1 MGDCFIVRRGGGI
14 DKIPTG
20 IEVTTAPTKTSYKA
34 GEKINLSGMVVKAS
48 FSDGSS
54 QDITSQCTF
63 SPSAGT
69 TVYEDT
75 TKINVTWTWDKVNI
89 TYQTSQAITVTRMLS
104 SIAIITQPTK
114 RNYTKGETL
123 NLTGMVV
130 KATFNSG
137 NSAVVTSYTTSPANG
152 STLNT
157 TGTITVTVSYSENGV
172 TRTASTTVTV
182 SIKIVTWATG
192 TDAEIADMVAAADA
206 GQISL
211 KDYWAVG
218 QERTVNLSA
227 MAEGWNTQNRE
238 VTRAKTVVMPR
249 VPEVGATAEAHTAQS
264 ATLVLM
270 DSTCTGF
277 TLATATSGGK
287 TNPDFIVGLKNS
299 LLETG
304 YIGTRVSGGWS
315 GCARR
320 MWCNNVFRS
329 AIPEFIRDIFKQFKW
344 KQGKGDGASS
354 GLLET
359 IDYFGLPLEKAIFGS
374 ASYTQSDEAALY
386 EQWDWYKTSA
396 NRIKKLGDNGSANNW
411 WECSPDSSDS
421 SLFCRV
427 TGDGVATSSYYD
439 RPSGLSPFGCI

>member
-14 DKIPTG
+14 GKIPTG

-34 GEKINLSGMVVKAS
+34 GEKINLSGMVVKAN

-75 TKINVTWTWDKVNI
+75 TKINVTWIWDKANI

-114 RNYTKGETL
+114 RNYTTGETL

-182 SIKIVTWATG
+182 SVKIVTWATG
-192 TDAEIADMVAAADA
+192 TDAEIAYMVAAADA
-206 GQISL
+206 GQINL
-211 KDYWAVG
+211 KDYWEVG

-227 MAEGWNTQNRE
+227 MAATGVGESHVAQT
-238 VTRAKTVVMPR
+238 AK
-249 VPEVGATAEAHTAQS
+249 
-264 ATLVLM
+264 LVLI
-270 DSTCTGF
+270 DKTCTGF
-277 TLATATSGGK
+277 TLANATSGGK
-287 TNPDFIVGLKNS
+287 TKPDFIVGLKNS
-299 LLETG
+299 LKEMG
-304 YIGTRVSGGWS
+304 YMNSNASNANGWP

-320 MWCNNVFRS
+320 TWCNNVFRP
-329 AIPEFIRDIFKQFKW
+329 AIPEPLRGIFKQFKW
-344 KQGKGDGASS
+344 KQGKGGGATS

-359 IDYFGLPLEKAIFGS
+359 TDYFGLAPEEAILGS
-374 ASYTQSDEAALY
+374 NIYSLPEESALY
-386 EQWDWYKTSA
+386 AQWDWYKTSA
-396 NRIKKLGDNGSANNW
+396 NRIKKRGDTDVAGYW
-411 WECSPDSSDS
+411 WECSARSNY
-421 SLFCRV
+421 
-427 TGDGVATSSYYD
+427 TSCYCAVNGSGSASYAD
-439 RPSGLSPFGCI
+439 ADKNSGLAPFGCI

>member
-1 MGDCFIVRRGGGI
+1 MGDCFIVRRGGGMG
-14 DKIPTG
+14 KIPTG
-20 IEVTTAPTKTSYKA
+20 IEVTTPPTKTSYKA
-34 GEKINLSGMVVKAS
+34 GEKINLAGMVVKAN

-54 QDITSQCTF
+54 QDITSQCAF

-75 TKINVTWTWDKVNI
+75 TKINVTWIWDKANI
-89 TYQTSQAITVTRMLS
+89 TYQTSQAITVTRVLS
-104 SIAIITQPTK
+104 SIAITTQPTK

-123 NLTGMVV
+123 NLSGMVV

-152 STLNT
+152 STLST
-157 TGTITVTVSYSENGV
+157 IGTITVTVIYTENGV
-172 TRTASTTVTV
+172 TKNASTTVTV

-211 KDYWAVG
+211 KDYWAAG

-227 MAEGWNTQNRE
+227 MAATG
-238 VTRAKTVVMPR
+238 
-249 VPEVGATAEAHTAQS
+249 VGETHAAQS

-270 DSTCTGF
+270 DSACTGF
-277 TLATATSGGK
+277 TLATVTSGGK

-304 YIGTRVSGGWS
+304 YMNLSNTNANGWS

-320 MWCNNVFRS
+320 TWCNNVFRL
-329 AIPEFIRDIFKQFKW
+329 AIPASIRGIFKQFKW
-344 KQGKGDGASS
+344 KQGKGEGSSS
-354 GLLET
+354 GILET
-359 IDYFGLPLEKAIFGS
+359 TDYFGLAPEKAIFGS
-374 ASYTQSDEAALY
+374 ATYSQTDEAELY
-386 EQWDWYKTSA
+386 TQWDWYKAST
-396 NRIKKLGDNGSANNW
+396 NRIKKLGDTGSANYW
-411 WECSPDSSDS
+411 WECSPGSGNSNR
-421 SLFCRV
+421 FCRV
-427 TGDGVATSSYYD
+427 NSSGNAGY
-439 RPSGLSPFGCI
+439 SGASNALGLAPFGCI

>member
-1 MGDCFIVRRGGGI
+1 MGDCFIVRRGGGMG
-14 DKIPTG
+14 KIPTG

-34 GEKINLSGMVVKAS
+34 GEKINLSGMVVKVN

-54 QDITSQCTF
+54 QDVTSQCTF

-75 TKINVTWTWDKVNI
+75 TKINVTWVWDKANI
-89 TYQTSQAITVTRMLS
+89 TYQTSQAITVTRVLS
-104 SIAIITQPTK
+104 SIAITTQPTK

-123 NLTGMVV
+123 NLSGMVV

-152 STLNT
+152 STLST
-157 TGTITVTVSYSENGV
+157 TGTITVTVSYTENGV
-172 TRTASTTVTV
+172 TKTASTTVTV

-218 QERTVNLSA
+218 QERTVQLSA
-227 MAEGWNTQNRE
+227 MAATG
-238 VTRAKTVVMPR
+238 
-249 VPEVGATAEAHTAQS
+249 VGETHAAQS

-299 LLETG
+299 LLEKG
-304 YIGTRVSGGWS
+304 YMNSSDTSTNGWS

-320 MWCNNVFRS
+320 TWCNNVFRP
-329 AIPEFIRDIFKQFKW
+329 AIPSSLRGIFKQFKW
-344 KQGKGDGASS
+344 KQGKGGGYTS
-354 GLLET
+354 GILET
-359 IDYFGLPLEKAIFGS
+359 TDYFGLAPEKAVFGS
-374 ASYTQSDEAALY
+374 ATYSQADEDARYAW
-386 EQWDWYKTSA
+386 WDWYQTTA
-396 NRIKKLGDNGSANNW
+396 NRIKKLGDNGLANYW
-411 WECSPDSSDS
+411 WECSPSSGYSGYFCSVGSNGGTAISNAS
-421 SLFCRV
+421 S
-427 TGDGVATSSYYD
+427 AY
-439 RPSGLSPFGCI
+439 GLAPFGCI

>member
-14 DKIPTG
+14 VKIPTG
-20 IEVTTAPTKTSYKA
+20 IEVTTPPTKTSYKA

-69 TVYEDT
+69 TVYENT
-75 TKINVTWTWDKVNI
+75 TKINVTWIWDKANI
-89 TYQTSQAITVTRMLS
+89 TYQTSQSITVTRVLS
-104 SIAIITQPTK
+104 SIAIATQPTK
-114 RNYTKGETL
+114 KNYTKGETL
-123 NLTGMVV
+123 NLSGMVV
-130 KATFNSG
+130 KATFTSG
-137 NSAVVTSYTTSPANG
+137 NSAVVTSYTTSPVNG

-172 TRTASTTVTV
+172 TKTASTTVTV

-227 MAEGWNTQNRE
+227 MAAVVVGETQ
-238 VTRAKTVVMPR
+238 A
-249 VPEVGATAEAHTAQS
+249 AQS

-277 TLATATSGGK
+277 TLATTTSGGK
-287 TNPDFIVGLKNS
+287 TKPDFIVGLKNS
-299 LLETG
+299 LKKTG
-304 YIGTRVSGGWS
+304 YMNSSDTNANGWS

-320 MWCNNVFRS
+320 TWCNNVFRQS
-329 AIPEFIRDIFKQFKW
+329 IPSSLRGIFKQFKW
-344 KQGKGDGASS
+344 KQGKGGVEQS

-359 IDYFGLPLEKAIFGS
+359 TDYFGLAPEKAILGS
-374 ASYTQSDEAALY
+374 NIYSLPDEAALY
-386 EQWDWYKTSA
+386 AQWDWYKTST
-396 NRIKKLGDNGSANNW
+396 NRIKKLGDTGSANYW
-411 WECSPDSSDS
+411 WDCSARASYDSQYCAINGSGYASYEYAGS
-421 SLFCRV
+421 SF
-427 TGDGVATSSYYD
+427 
-439 RPSGLSPFGCI
+439 GLAPFGCI

>member
-14 DKIPTG
+14 GKIPTG

-34 GEKINLSGMVVKAS
+34 GEKINLSGMVVKAN

-75 TKINVTWTWDKVNI
+75 TKINVTWIWDKANI

-114 RNYTKGETL
+114 RNYTTGETL

-182 SIKIVTWATG
+182 SVKIVTWATG
-192 TDAEIADMVAAADA
+192 TDAEIAYMVAAADA

-211 KDYWAVG
+211 KDYWEVG

-227 MAEGWNTQNRE
+227 MAATG
-238 VTRAKTVVMPR
+238 
-249 VPEVGATAEAHTAQS
+249 VGESHVAQS

-270 DSTCTGF
+270 DKTCTGF
-277 TLATATSGGK
+277 TLANATSGGK
-287 TNPDFIVGLKNS
+287 TKPDFIVGLKNS

-304 YIGTRVSGGWS
+304 YMNSKDTNANGWS
-315 GCARR
+315 GCSRR
-320 MWCNNVFRS
+320 TWCNNVFRP
-329 AIPEFIRDIFKQFKW
+329 AIPEPLRGIFKQFKW
-344 KQGKGDGASS
+344 KQGKGGGATS

-359 IDYFGLPLEKAIFGS
+359 TDYFGLAPEKAILGS
-374 ASYTQSDEAALY
+374 NIYSLPDESALY
-386 EQWDWYKTSA
+386 VQWDWYKTSA
-396 NRIKKLGDNGSANNW
+396 NRIKNVGDGGAATYW
-411 WECSPDSSDS
+411 WECSVRSNYTSYY
-421 SLFCRV
+421 CAV
-427 TGDGVATSSYYD
+427 TGTGYANYSNANLN
-439 RPSGLSPFGCI
+439 SGLAPFGCI

>member
-14 DKIPTG
+14 DNIPTG

-34 GEKINLSGMVVKAS
+34 GEKINLSGMVVKAN

-75 TKINVTWTWDKVNI
+75 TKINVTWIWDKMNI
-89 TYQTSQAITVTRMLS
+89 TYQTSQTITVTRVLS

-114 RNYTKGETL
+114 RNYTTGETL

-182 SIKIVTWATG
+182 SVKIVTWATG
-192 TDAEIADMVAAADA
+192 TDAEIAYMVAAADA

-211 KDYWAVG
+211 KDYWEVG

-227 MAEGWNTQNRE
+227 MAATG
-238 VTRAKTVVMPR
+238 
-249 VPEVGATAEAHTAQS
+249 VGESHVAQS

-270 DSTCTGF
+270 DKTCTGF
-277 TLATATSGGK
+277 TLANATSGGK
-287 TNPDFIVGLKNS
+287 TKPDFIVGLKNS

-304 YIGTRVSGGWS
+304 YMNSKDTNANGWS
-315 GCARR
+315 GCSRR
-320 MWCNNVFRS
+320 TWCNNVFRP
-329 AIPEFIRDIFKQFKW
+329 AIPEPLRGIFKQFKW
-344 KQGKGDGASS
+344 KQGKGGGATS

-359 IDYFGLPLEKAIFGS
+359 TDYFGLAPEKAILGS
-374 ASYTQSDEAALY
+374 NIYSLPDESALY
-386 EQWDWYKTSA
+386 VQWDWYKTSA
-396 NRIKKLGDNGSANNW
+396 NRIKNVGDGGAASYW
-411 WECSPDSSDS
+411 WECSVRSNYTSYY
-421 SLFCRV
+421 CAV
-427 TGDGVATSSYYD
+427 TGTGYANYSNANLN
-439 RPSGLSPFGCI
+439 SGLAPFGCI

>member
-1 MGDCFIVRRGGGI
+1 MG
-14 DKIPTG
+14 KIPTG
-20 IEVTTAPTKTSYKA
+20 IEVTTPPTKTSYKA
-34 GEKINLSGMVVKAS
+34 GEKINLAGMVVKAN

-54 QDITSQCTF
+54 QDITSQCAF

-75 TKINVTWTWDKVNI
+75 TKINVTWIWDKINI
-89 TYQTSQAITVTRMLS
+89 TYQTSQAITVTRVLS
-104 SIAIITQPTK
+104 SIAITTQPTK

-123 NLTGMVV
+123 NLSGMVV

-152 STLNT
+152 STLST
-157 TGTITVTVSYSENGV
+157 IGTITVTVIYTENGV
-172 TRTASTTVTV
+172 TKNASTTVTV

-211 KDYWAVG
+211 KDYWAAG

-227 MAEGWNTQNRE
+227 MAATG
-238 VTRAKTVVMPR
+238 
-249 VPEVGATAEAHTAQS
+249 VGETHAAQS

-270 DSTCTGF
+270 DSACTGF
-277 TLATATSGGK
+277 TLATVTSGGK

-304 YIGTRVSGGWS
+304 YMNLSNTNANGWS

-320 MWCNNVFRS
+320 TWCNNVFRL
-329 AIPEFIRDIFKQFKW
+329 AIPESIRGIFKQFKW
-344 KQGKGDGASS
+344 KQGKGERSSS
-354 GLLET
+354 GILET
-359 IDYFGLPLEKAIFGS
+359 TDYFGLAPEKAIFGS
-374 ASYTQSDEAALY
+374 AINSQTDEAKLY
-386 EQWDWYKTSA
+386 TQWDWYKSST
-396 NRIKKLGDNGSANNW
+396 NRIKKLGDTGSASAW
-411 WECSPDSSDS
+411 WGCSPYSGNSSD
-421 SLFCRV
+421 FCRV
-427 TGDGVATSSYYD
+427 VSTGNASNNSAGYTY
-439 RPSGLSPFGCI
+439 GLAPFGCI

>member
-1 MGDCFIVRRGGGI
+1 MGECFIVRRGGGI
-14 DKIPTG
+14 GAIPTG

-75 TKINVTWTWDKVNI
+75 TKINVTWIWDKANI

-104 SIAIITQPTK
+104 SIAITTQPTK

-123 NLTGMVV
+123 NLSGMVV
-130 KATFNSG
+130 EATFNSG
-137 NSAVVTSYTTSPANG
+137 NSAVVTGYTTSPANG
-152 STLNT
+152 STLST

-172 TRTASTTVTV
+172 TKTAITTVTV

-211 KDYWAVG
+211 KDYWAAG

-227 MAEGWNTQNRE
+227 MAATG
-238 VTRAKTVVMPR
+238 
-249 VPEVGATAEAHTAQS
+249 VGEAHAAQS

-277 TLATATSGGK
+277 TLATTTSGGK
-287 TNPDFIVGLKNS
+287 TKPDFIVGLKNS
-299 LLETG
+299 LSEAG
-304 YIGTRVSGGWS
+304 YMNSTNTNTNGWS

-320 MWCNNVFRS
+320 TWCNNVFRPS
-329 AIPEFIRDIFKQFKW
+329 IPSSLRGIFKQFKW
-344 KQGKGDGASS
+344 KQGKGGDGSS

-359 IDYFGLPLEKAIFGS
+359 TDYFGLAPEKAIFGS
-374 ASYTQSDEAALY
+374 AIYSQTDEAALY
-386 EQWDWYKTSA
+386 AQWDWYKTLT
-396 NRIKKLGDNGSANNW
+396 NRIKKLGDNGSAGYW
-411 WECSPDSSDS
+411 WECSNSSGFLS
-421 SLFCRV
+421 YFCRV
-427 TGDGVATSSYYD
+427 DIRCNENYD
-439 RPSGLSPFGCI
+439 YASISFGLAPFGCI

>member
-1 MGDCFIVRRGGGI
+1 MGDCFIVRRGGGMG
-14 DKIPTG
+14 KIPTG
-20 IEVTTAPTKTSYKA
+20 IEVTTAPSKTSYKA
-34 GEKINLSGMVVKAS
+34 GEKINLAGMVVKAN

-54 QDITSQCTF
+54 QDVTSQCTF

-75 TKINVTWTWDKVNI
+75 TKINVTWLWDKVNI
-89 TYQTSQAITVTRMLS
+89 TYQTSQAITVTRVLS
-104 SIAIITQPTK
+104 SIAITTQPTK

-123 NLTGMVV
+123 NLSGMVV

-172 TRTASTTVTV
+172 TKTASTTVTV

-218 QERTVNLSA
+218 QERTVQLSA
-227 MAEGWNTQNRE
+227 MAATG
-238 VTRAKTVVMPR
+238 
-249 VPEVGATAEAHTAQS
+249 VGESHAAQS

-270 DSTCTGF
+270 DKTCTGF
-277 TLATATSGGK
+277 TLANATSGGK
-287 TNPDFIVGLKNS
+287 TTPDFIVGLKNS

-304 YIGTRVSGGWS
+304 YMNSTDSNGSGWS

-320 MWCNNVFRS
+320 TWCNNVFRP
-329 AIPEFIRDIFKQFKW
+329 AIPSSLRGIFKQFKW
-344 KQGKGDGASS
+344 KQGKGGGTSS

-359 IDYFGLPLEKAIFGS
+359 TDYFGLAPAISVYGS
-374 ASYTQSDEAALY
+374 ATYSQADEDARYA
-386 EQWDWYKTSA
+386 WWNWYQTST
-396 NRIKKLGDNGSANNW
+396 NRIKKLGDNGSANAW
-411 WECSPDSSDS
+411 WECSPASGTSNRFCAVSSNGNAYNDYAS
-421 SLFCRV
+421 N
-427 TGDGVATSSYYD
+427 AY
-439 RPSGLSPFGCI
+439 GLAPFGCI

>member
-1 MGDCFIVRRGGGI
+1 MG
-14 DKIPTG
+14 KIPTE
-20 IEVTTAPTKTSYKA
+20 IEVTTPPTKISYKA
-34 GEKINLSGMVVKAS
+34 GEKINLTGMVVKVN

-75 TKINVTWTWDKVNI
+75 TKINVTWVWDKMNI
-89 TYQTSQAITVTRMLS
+89 TYQTSQAITVTRVLS
-104 SIAIITQPTK
+104 SISITTQPTK
-114 RNYTKGETL
+114 RNYVKGETL
-123 NLTGMVV
+123 NLSGMVV

-137 NSAVVTSYTTSPANG
+137 NSAIVTSYTTSPANG
-152 STLNT
+152 STLST

-172 TRTASTTVTV
+172 TKTASTTVTV
-182 SIKIVTWATG
+182 SAKIVTWAAG

-227 MAEGWNTQNRE
+227 MAATG
-238 VTRAKTVVMPR
+238 
-249 VPEVGATAEAHTAQS
+249 VGEKHAAQS

-299 LLETG
+299 LLERG
-304 YIGTRVSGGWS
+304 YMNSTYTNTNGWS

-320 MWCNNVFRS
+320 TWCNNVFRP
-329 AIPEFIRDIFKQFKW
+329 AIPSSLRGIFKQFKW
-344 KQGKGDGASS
+344 KQGKGTGASS

-359 IDYFGLPLEKAIFGS
+359 TDYFGLAPEKAIFGS
-374 ASYTQSDEAALY
+374 VTYSFTDEASLY
-386 EQWDWYKTSA
+386 AQWDWYKTSA
-396 NRIKKLGDNGSANNW
+396 NRVKKLGDTSSADDW
-411 WECSPDSSDS
+411 WECSPYSGSSNS
-421 SLFCRV
+421 FCHV
-427 TGDGVATSSYYD
+427 YSGGGASY
-439 RPSGLSPFGCI
+439 SGASYTNGLAPFGCI

>member
-1 MGDCFIVRRGGGI
+1 MGDCFIVRRGGGMG
-14 DKIPTG
+14 KIPTG
-20 IEVTTAPTKTSYKA
+20 IEVTTPPTKTSYKA
-34 GEKINLSGMVVKAS
+34 GEKINLAGMVVKAN

-54 QDITSQCTF
+54 QDITSQCAF

-75 TKINVTWTWDKVNI
+75 TKINVTWIWDKVNI
-89 TYQTSQAITVTRMLS
+89 TYQTSQAITVTRVLS
-104 SIAIITQPTK
+104 SIAITTQPTK

-123 NLTGMVV
+123 NLSGMVV

-152 STLNT
+152 STLST
-157 TGTITVTVSYSENGV
+157 IGTITVTVIYTENGV
-172 TRTASTTVTV
+172 TKNASTTVTV

-211 KDYWAVG
+211 KDYWAAG

-227 MAEGWNTQNRE
+227 MAATG
-238 VTRAKTVVMPR
+238 
-249 VPEVGATAEAHTAQS
+249 VGETHAAQS

-270 DSTCTGF
+270 DSACTGF
-277 TLATATSGGK
+277 TLATVTSGGK

-304 YIGTRVSGGWS
+304 YMNLSNTNANGWS

-320 MWCNNVFRS
+320 TWCNNVFRL
-329 AIPEFIRDIFKQFKW
+329 AIPASIRGIFKQFKW
-344 KQGKGDGASS
+344 KQGKGEGSS
-354 GLLET
+354 RGILET
-359 IDYFGLPLEKAIFGS
+359 TDYFGLAPEKAIFGS
-374 ASYTQSDEAALY
+374 ATYSQTDEAELY
-386 EQWDWYKTSA
+386 TQWDWYKAST
-396 NRIKKLGDNGSANNW
+396 NRIKKLGDTGSADRW
-411 WECSPDSSDS
+411 WECSPYSGDSSA
-421 SLFCRV
+421 FCSVSGSGSASGYSASV
-427 TGDGVATSSYYD
+427 TDGLA
-439 RPSGLSPFGCI
+439 PFGCI